1 MSRSILG
8 YKQYNKFLIGG
19 ELSEEEG
26 QENIWKSTPTDI
38 EARLDTKVCKP

>member
-19 ELSEEEG
+19 KLSEEED
-26 QENIWKSTPTDI
+26 QENIGKGTPTDI
-38 EARLDTKVCKP
+38 EARLVTKVCKP